1 MTIKTKCYGEIK
13 EWNNREEA
21 KSFFLEAMM
30 NSEGSEHHRYST
42 IYIKLVSGLLFCD
55 DSE

>member
-42 IYIKLVSGLLFCD
+42 IYIKYYYYDNRKIG
-55 DSE
+55 